1 MKGIVLAGGTGSRLW
16 PITKGV
22 SKQLLPIYDKPM
34 IYYPISTLM
43 LAGIREILIITT
55 PDDKELFKKLL
66 GDGSNYGV
74 RFDYAIQE
82 KPNGIAESFLIGEK
96 FIGSEDVALILG
108 DNIFYGV
115 GFGQQ
120 LRNIKKINGAEV
132 FAAKVSDPERYGVVE
147 LSDTGVPQ
155 TIVEKPKNPK
165 SNLAVTGLY
174 FYDNQVIDIAKKL
187 KPSPRG
193 ELEITTV
200 NQEYLNMDKLKVKIM
215 ERGTVW
221 LDTGTFE
228 SLNSAGNYVKVIE
241 DRQGIK
247 IGCLE
252 EVAWRNKWISE
263 EQLVETANLYK
274 ANPYRDYLLSLVQ
287 KL

>member
-1 MKGIVLAGGTGSRLW
+1 M
-16 PITKGV
+16 
-22 SKQLLPIYDKPM
+22 LPIYDKPM

>member
-16 PITKGV
+16 PITKGL
-22 SKQLLPIYDKPM
+22 SKQLLPVYDKPM

-55 PDDKELFKKLL
+55 PEDQGLFKKLL
-66 GDGSNYGV
+66 GDGSSYGV
-74 RFDYAIQE
+74 QFEFAIQDN
-82 KPNGIAESFLIGEK
+82 PNGIAEAFLIGQN
-96 FIGSEDVALILG
+96 FIGSDDIALILG

-120 LRNIKKINGAEV
+120 LKTDEKISGAEV

-147 LSDTGVPQ
+147 LSENGIPKS
-155 TIVEKPKNPK
+155 IIEKPKIPK

-174 FYDNQVIDIAKKL
+174 FYDNQVVDITKNL
-187 KPSPRG
+187 KPSSRG
-193 ELEITTV
+193 ELEITAI
-200 NQEYLNMDKLKVKIM
+200 NQEYLNLGKLKVKIM

-228 SLNSAGNYVKVIE
+228 SLHAAGNYIKVIE

-252 EVAWRNKWISE
+252 EVAWRSGWITDS
-263 EQLVETANLYK
+263 QLENAAKLYK
-274 ANPYRDYLLSLVQ
+274 ANPYKDYLLGLTIN
-287 KL
+287 

>member
-16 PITKGV
+16 PITKGL
-22 SKQLLPIYDKPM
+22 SKQLLPVYDKPM

-43 LAGIREILIITT
+43 LAGIQEILIITT
-55 PDDKELFKKLL
+55 PEDQGLFKKLL
-66 GDGSNYGV
+66 GDGSSYGV
-74 RFDYAIQE
+74 QFEFAIQDN
-82 KPNGIAESFLIGEK
+82 PNGIAEAFLIGQN
-96 FIGSEDVALILG
+96 FIGSDDIALILG

-120 LRNIKKINGAEV
+120 LKTDEKISGAEV

-147 LSDTGVPQ
+147 LSENGIPKS
-155 TIVEKPKNPK
+155 IIEKPQIPK

-174 FYDNQVIDIAKKL
+174 FYDNQVVDITKNL
-187 KPSPRG
+187 KPSSRG
-193 ELEITTV
+193 ELEITAV
-200 NQEYLNMDKLKVKIM
+200 NQEYLNLGKLKVKIM

-228 SLNSAGNYVKVIE
+228 SLHAAGNYIKVIE

-252 EVAWRNKWISE
+252 EVAWRSGWITDS
-263 EQLVETANLYK
+263 QLENAAKLYK
-274 ANPYRDYLLSLVQ
+274 ANPYKDYLLGLTIN
-287 KL
+287 

>member
-16 PITKGV
+16 PITKGL
-22 SKQLLPIYDKPM
+22 SKQLLPVYDKPM

-43 LAGIREILIITT
+43 LAGIRDILIITT
-55 PDDKELFKKLL
+55 PEDQGLFKKLL
-66 GDGSNYGV
+66 GDGSSYGV
-74 RFDYAIQE
+74 QFEFAIQDN
-82 KPNGIAESFLIGEK
+82 PNGIAEAFLIGQN
-96 FIGSEDVALILG
+96 FIGSDDIALILG

-120 LRNIKKINGAEV
+120 LKTDEKISGAEV

-147 LSDTGVPQ
+147 LSENGIPKS
-155 TIVEKPKNPK
+155 IIEKPKIPK

-174 FYDNQVIDIAKKL
+174 FYDNQVVDITKNL
-187 KPSPRG
+187 KPSSRG
-193 ELEITTV
+193 ELEITAI
-200 NQEYLNMDKLKVKIM
+200 NQEYLNLGKLKVKIM

-228 SLNSAGNYVKVIE
+228 SLHAAGNYIKVIE

-252 EVAWRNKWISE
+252 EVAWRSGWITDS
-263 EQLVETANLYK
+263 QLENAAKLYK
-274 ANPYRDYLLSLVQ
+274 ANPYKDYLLGLTIN
-287 KL
+287 

>member
-16 PITKGV
+16 PITKGL
-22 SKQLLPIYDKPM
+22 SKQLLPVYDKPM

-55 PDDKELFKKLL
+55 PEDQGLFKKLL
-66 GDGSNYGV
+66 GDGSSYGV
-74 RFDYAIQE
+74 QFEFAIQDN
-82 KPNGIAESFLIGEK
+82 PNGIAEAFLIGEN
-96 FIGSEDVALILG
+96 FIGSDDVALILG

-120 LRNIKKINGAEV
+120 LKTDEKISGAEV

-147 LSDTGVPQ
+147 LSENGIPKS
-155 TIVEKPKNPK
+155 IIEKPQIPK

-174 FYDNQVIDIAKKL
+174 FYDNQVVDITKSL
-187 KPSPRG
+187 KPSSRG
-193 ELEITTV
+193 ELEITAV
-200 NQEYLNMDKLKVKIM
+200 NQEYLNLGKLKVKIM

-228 SLNSAGNYVKVIE
+228 SLHAAGNYIKVIE

-252 EVAWRNKWISE
+252 EVAWRSGWITDS
-263 EQLVETANLYK
+263 QLENAANLYK
-274 ANPYRDYLLSLVQ
+274 ANPYKDYLLGLTVN
-287 KL
+287 